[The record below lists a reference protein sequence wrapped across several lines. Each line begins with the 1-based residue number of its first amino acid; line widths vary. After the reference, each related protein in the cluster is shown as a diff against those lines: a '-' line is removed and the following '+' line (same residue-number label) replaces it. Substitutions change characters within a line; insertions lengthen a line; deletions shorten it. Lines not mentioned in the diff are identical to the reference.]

1 MKRTNKKQSTQTD
14 GSGGAKMSVKD
25 QAEISRHID
34 IKRRIAELEDTL
46 HELRQRT
53 KSFDPDDVPCAIDM
67 EICRIEQAIDKEY
80 AKIGISM
87 TDLPEKQKEARKFA
101 GLCPSGHLLFSIL
114 SCPLFPSLLVFVRQ
128 ISH

>member
-1 MKRTNKKQSTQTD
+1 MKKSNKKSIQTD

-25 QAEISRHID
+25 KAEISRHID
-34 IKRRIAELEDTL
+34 IKKRIGNLEDTL

-67 EICRIEQAIDKEY
+67 QICRIEQAIDKEY

-87 TDLPEKQKEARKFA
+87 TDLPEKQKKAWK
-101 GLCPSGHLLFSIL
+101 
-114 SCPLFPSLLVFVRQ
+114 
-128 ISH
+128 

>member
-1 MKRTNKKQSTQTD
+1 MKKINKKSIQTD
-14 GSGGAKMSVKD
+14 ESGGAKMSVED

-34 IKRRIAELEDTL
+34 IKMRIGNLEDRL

-53 KSFDPDDVPCAIDM
+53 KSFDPDDVPCSIDM

-87 TDLPEKQKEARKFA
+87 ADLPEKQKEAWK
-101 GLCPSGHLLFSIL
+101 
-114 SCPLFPSLLVFVRQ
+114 
-128 ISH
+128 

>member
-1 MKRTNKKQSTQTD
+1 MKKSNKKSTQTD
-14 GSGGAKMSVKD
+14 GSGGAKMSVED

-34 IKRRIAELEDTL
+34 IKKRIGELEDTL

-67 EICRIEQAIDKEY
+67 QICRIEQTIDKEY

-87 TDLPEKQKEARKFA
+87 NSLSDKKKEAWK
-101 GLCPSGHLLFSIL
+101 
-114 SCPLFPSLLVFVRQ
+114 
-128 ISH
+128 